1 MIEGRRW
8 KERGV
13 GGVGG
18 EDGEEGDACG
28 DAKEKKNK
36 SKETFRSSAPRV
48 AVILISIY
56 SPTHHAEIP
65 HQEGEQGEE
74 WEWEEEIKMFRVIN
88 IIWPRVSELPYSVVG
103 EEE

>member
-1 MIEGRRW
+1 MAALSTISWQFSISPREETKRNKTTRSANFVIEGGRW

-18 EDGEEGDACG
+18 EDEEGDACG
-28 DAKEKKNK
+28 GAKEKKNK

-56 SPTHHAEIP
+56 SPNP
-65 HQEGEQGEE
+65 S
-74 WEWEEEIKMFRVIN
+74 R
-88 IIWPRVSELPYSVVG
+88 
-103 EEE
+103 